1 MVLRAI
7 LIAILFTVLP
17 FGQVA
22 TAEPP
27 LPQVLITSVYLHMP
41 SETLTINGQN
51 FDGGPPV
58 VTLGD
63 DPVPLEVISTTAT
76 QIVVNCPLDLGD
88 SSCKDGDF
96 RLTVSTG
103 PANKDSGAYDITIP
117 SISDCILQDCNGPI

>member
-1 MVLRAI
+1 MLLRAI

-22 TAEPP
+22 NAEPP
-27 LPQVLITSVYLHMP
+27 LPQVLITSVYVDF
-41 SETLTINGQN
+41 STETLTIKGQN

-63 DPVPLEVISTTAT
+63 DPVPLEVISKTAT
-76 QIVVNCPLDLGD
+76 KIEVNCPLKLGVQR
-88 SSCKDGDF
+88 CKEGDF

-103 PANKDSGAYDITIP
+103 PANKDSGAYDVTI
-117 SISDCILQDCNGPI
+117 DYTYCLFQDCSGYSQ

>member
-17 FGQVA
+17 FGRVA
-22 TAEPP
+22 NAGPP
-27 LPQVLITSVYLHMP
+27 LPQVLITSVYLFFP
-41 SETLTINGQN
+41 IALLTIKGQN
-51 FDGGPPV
+51 FDGGSPV

-76 QIVVNCPLDLGD
+76 QIVVKYPPD
-88 SSCKDGDF
+88 KDGDF

-103 PANKDSGAYDITIP
+103 PANKDSATYDLTIP
-117 SISDCILQDCNGPI
+117 SVTDCTLQNCDGPI

>member
-7 LIAILFTVLP
+7 LIAILFTVLL

-22 TAEPP
+22 NAGPP
-27 LPQVLITSVYLHMP
+27 LPQVSITSVYFDMP
-41 SETLTINGQN
+41 SETLTIEGQN

-58 VTLGD
+58 VTLSD

-76 QIVVNCPLDLGD
+76 QIVVKLPVYKEGDL
-88 SSCKDGDF
+88 

-103 PANKDSGAYDITIP
+103 PANKDSGAYDLTIP
-117 SISDCILQDCNGPI
+117 IPEDCLMQNCSGPI